1 LGASKESGQRNWRRF
16 GTEKNSERS
25 AVADDN
31 AHSIHP
37 DSARAVKLQELTRIE
52 PGGKPVFAGHFEL
65 IQGVKVQLAVSVGKC
80 ELTIAELFALKEGSV
95 IALDQPSDAPVD
107 IHLDGKLI
115 GRGEIVVVG
124 DNFGIRITELGGT
137 SAS

>member
-1 LGASKESGQRNWRRF
+1 
-16 GTEKNSERS
+16 
-25 AVADDN
+25 VADDN
-31 AHSIHP
+31 AHSTDP
-37 DSARAVKLQELTRIE
+37 SSARAVKLQELTRTD
-52 PGGKPVFAGHFEL
+52 PGGKAVFAGHLEL

-95 IALDQPSDAPVD
+95 IALDQPSDAPID

>member
-1 LGASKESGQRNWRRF
+1 MKH
-16 GTEKNSERS
+16 SERFP
-25 AVADDN
+25 VADDN
-31 AHSIHP
+31 GHSIDP
-37 DSARAVKLQELTRIE
+37 GSARAVKLQELTRTE
-52 PGGKPVFAGHFEL
+52 SGGKAVFAGHFEL

-95 IALDQPSDAPVD
+95 IGLDQPSDAPVD
-107 IHLDGKLI
+107 IHLEGKLI

-137 SAS
+137 AAS